1 MKKTEVRMKNDGK
14 RKRAIGFAL
23 AVISAF
29 CLPPSAFSFEGR
41 LTATC
46 ARGGETQTWLYTVG
60 PSQLRLERAE
70 TNWPHAQ
77 NLVALDTGALT
88 LVFPHNRSFV
98 RLKPVA
104 DTATPPHLNPL
115 PQTTGERRPESKA
128 PSVPSVPSPLPLKG
142 EGQGEGVVVPAP
154 PPMPPLPAGVGPQA
168 DAGLGVPPMMPM
180 MPMEP
185 PLELKAT
192 GQTTNLLG
200 YACARYE
207 LKQRGETLEIWATD
221 KLLPFQPW
229 QPNQCPRFGP
239 RMIEEQWGDL
249 LRAQNLFPLLAV
261 LKPDHGP
268 ERLRFE
274 VKSVK
279 EEKITDPDGKLFQPP
294 ADYHEVQ
301 PLPF

>member
-1 MKKTEVRMKNDGK
+1 MKND
-14 RKRAIGFAL
+14 RIRQRAIGLAL

-29 CLPPSAFSFEGR
+29 CLPSSAFSFEGR

-70 TNWPHAQ
+70 TNWPHAW
-77 NLVALDTGALT
+77 NLVARDTGALT

-104 DTATPPHLNPL
+104 DTATPPDLNAL
-115 PQTTGERRPESKA
+115 PQTTGQSRPEGKA
-128 PSVPSVPSPLPLKG
+128 PFVPSAPFPLPLKG
-142 EGQGEGVVVPAP
+142 EGQGEGVVGPAP
-154 PPMPPLPAGVGPQA
+154 PPMPPLPPGVGPQSG
-168 DAGLGVPPMMPM
+168 AGFGALPMMP

-229 QPNQCPRFGP
+229 QPNQRPRFGP

-249 LRAQNLFPLLAV
+249 LRAQKLFPMLAV
-261 LKPDHGP
+261 LKLEHSP

-274 VKSVK
+274 VKSVT
-279 EEKITDPDGKLFQPP
+279 EEKITDPDGNRFQPP